1 VATEGVVKN
10 LIETI
15 HRLSESD
22 ISVGLQTVNGSALLL
37 WLGDEIQGIEAQC
50 DFRFD
55 QLDAAVEWLRDTACI
70 HYPASLYAQH
80 LTEWVPPAPA
90 SGAGQMHAGR
100 EL

>member
-1 VATEGVVKN
+1 VATEGVVKD

-22 ISVGLQTVNGSALLL
+22 ISVGLQTVNGSTLLL
-37 WLGDEIQGIEAQC
+37 WLGDEIEGIEAQC

-55 QLDAAVEWLRDTACI
+55 QLDAAVDWVRDTACM

-80 LTEWVPPAPA
+80 LTEWVQPVLA
-90 SGAGQMHAGR
+90 SGAGHMPEDR
-100 EL
+100 RP